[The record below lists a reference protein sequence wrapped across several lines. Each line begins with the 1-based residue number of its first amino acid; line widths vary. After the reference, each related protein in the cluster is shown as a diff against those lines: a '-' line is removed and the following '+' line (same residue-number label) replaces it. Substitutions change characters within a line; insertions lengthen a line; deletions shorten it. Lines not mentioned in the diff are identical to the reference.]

1 MATSTSVSSPHTG
14 PTNLSRQVDFYRAW
28 EMVNSAEQFSPPIR
42 ARAFSIWVALF
53 GCVDGDG
60 VVTRN
65 SAEVAEEF
73 EVSRASWL
81 QYRELLES
89 VGLIEQARVTRGSQ
103 RPTVVRLLPPLHA
116 D

>member
-1 MATSTSVSSPHTG
+1 MSTTPVSAPCG
-14 PTNLSRQVDFYRAW
+14 GANALSRRADFYRAW
-28 EMVNSAEQFSPPIR
+28 QMVNSAEQYSPPIR
-42 ARAFSIWVALF
+42 ARAFSVWVALF
-53 GCVDGDG
+53 GCVTDDG

-89 VGLIEQARVTRGSQ
+89 VGLIEQERVPHGSQ
-103 RPTVVRLLPPLHA
+103 RPTIVRLHPPLHT